1 MASKSGVSVWSPY
14 SISLEH
20 KKKILKSYFG
30 FVCFLVNDSFH
41 CNKKK
46 PKAYSKKVRTYL
58 PNTTKATKLSKSKE
72 TRKTNATIRSKFCHP
87 QVSSQG

>member
-46 PKAYSKKVRTYL
+46 AKGIQQKGQDLPPQHNKSNKA
-58 PNTTKATKLSKSKE
+58 
-72 TRKTNATIRSKFCHP
+72 I
-87 QVSSQG
+87 